1 MSEKKTESRQA
12 MAMKAIVQQKFGD
25 ACEYGENQINQWPR
39 QYRFTRGTRMLELMD
54 EIAVLLEMAQRKYRI
69 KTSLHEADARL
80 ASLFRLLRR
89 SNCAKYK
96 VTRRV
101 SGKPAKDEIGAQ
113 ITDMKRLVDDHT
125 YGVGLVCCSKRAR
138 CLTHGFK
145 RSKPYRIRTT
155 AESATERFLP

>member
-12 MAMKAIVQQKFGD
+12 MAMKATVQQKFGD

-101 SGKPAKDEIGAQ
+101 SGKPAKDENGAQ

-125 YGVGLVCCSKRAR
+125 YGVGLLIETGKMLDAWIQKVKAV
-138 CLTHGFK
+138 
-145 RSKPYRIRTT
+145 PYKNDGR
-155 AESATERFLP
+155 ECD